1 MRLNSIAL
9 LLTSALATQSCLANS
24 HSSGKAGHEIDKPKN
39 IIMVV
44 ADGMGPAYTT
54 AYRNFVDDPTTDS
67 VEPVVFDDILVGG
80 ASTYPAKVSG
90 YVTDSAAAATALA
103 TGVKSYNGAIGV
115 DVDKKHLPTVLHQA
129 KKQGMKTGIAVTSQ
143 INHAT
148 PASYIVANES
158 RRNYDQLADSY
169 FDERINNTFITD
181 VMLGGGTEHF
191 VREDRNIQ
199 REFEDNG
206 YFVANTYQELAS
218 APAGTPLLGLFA
230 PIGLPPA
237 LDDSNPQRLAFLTE
251 QAIRHLENP
260 NGFFLLVE
268 ASQVDWAGHAN
279 DIASAMAEM
288 HDLAKAMEYLKQ
300 YVETHPDTLVVLT
313 ADHSTGGLTVGAN
326 DLYAW
331 KPEFIA
337 NMQASVPTVAKQLGK
352 HKSPLAFIE
361 AQFGF
366 TLSEEDKKA
375 LEQVIQ
381 VTDVESLEAQL
392 KTFIDAKTNT
402 GWTTGGHT
410 GVDVEVFAFGPGHE
424 KFMGQIDNT
433 DIAKTI
439 FKLLE
444 R

>member
-1 MRLNSIAL
+1 MRFNSIAL
-9 LLTSALATQSCLANS
+9 ILTSSLAVQSCFATS
-24 HSSGKAGHEIDKPKN
+24 HISEKAEHDIDKPKN
-39 IIMVV
+39 IIMVI
-44 ADGMGPAYTT
+44 ADGMGPSYTT
-54 AYRNFVDDPTTDS
+54 AYRNYVDDPTTDN
-67 VEPVVFDDILVGG
+67 VEPVVFDDILVGN

-115 DVDKKHLPTVLHQA
+115 DVNKEKLPTVLHQA

-158 RRNYDQLADSY
+158 RRNYEALADSY
-169 FDERINNTFITD
+169 FDQRINNSFITD
-181 VMLGGGTEHF
+181 VMLGGGTDYF

-199 REFEDNG
+199 HEFERNG
-206 YFVANTYQELAS
+206 YFVANTYQELAE
-218 APAGTPLLGLFA
+218 APADAPLLGLFA
-230 PIGLPPA
+230 PVGLPPA
-237 LDDSNPQRLAFLTE
+237 LDDSNPQRLTFLTE
-251 QAIRHLENP
+251 QAIKHLENP

-300 YVETHPDTLVVLT
+300 YVANHPDTLVVLT

-337 NMQASVPTVAKQLGK
+337 NMKASVPTVAKQLGK
-352 HKSPLAFIE
+352 QKSPLTYIE
-361 AQFGF
+361 SQFGF
-366 TLSEEDKKA
+366 TLSEEDKKV

-381 VTDVESLEAQL
+381 VTDAESLEAQL
-392 KTFIDAKTNT
+392 KTFIDTKTNT

-410 GVDVEVFAFGPGHE
+410 GVDVEVFAFGSGHKE
-424 KFMGQIDNT
+424 FMGQIDNT